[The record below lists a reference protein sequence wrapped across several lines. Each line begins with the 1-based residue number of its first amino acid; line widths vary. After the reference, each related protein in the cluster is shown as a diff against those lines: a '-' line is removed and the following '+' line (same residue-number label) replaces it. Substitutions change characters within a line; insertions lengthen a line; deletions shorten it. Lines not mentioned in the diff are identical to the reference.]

1 MNSSF
6 FDDGELL
13 VRASAVLKSQGPEN
27 GARGR
32 PGKFQFFLS
41 MQVSLKKSYYEKTRP
56 RPGCCGERR
65 SAARALRKRF
75 FLKPKSDGYASLLG
89 VLPLFCFV
97 GCYPATRGRAFREWP
112 LSGPGSG
119 RWAEFLGG
127 LTALKNS
134 VRETSP
140 RYINT
145 FETARSGPRIP
156 SSTATFAFTAAVRV
170 NTVPLLRRTPSQ

>member
-32 PGKFQFFLS
+32 PGKFQFFFVDAS
-41 MQVSLKKSYYEKTRP
+41 FPKKSYYEKTRP

-127 LTALKNS
+127 LTALKIAFVKPALVIS
-134 VRETSP
+134 TRSRLPVLGRE
-140 RYINT
+140 YH
-145 FETARSGPRIP
+145 
-156 SSTATFAFTAAVRV
+156 
-170 NTVPLLRRTPSQ
+170 LRRRPLRSPPPFV